1 MMVIGM
7 GISSAAS
14 AAGHEEQPDAKAAVA
29 ETRAITLPVSST
41 YAAELK
47 RPAVLPALYVTLGAM
62 QAWDYYSTSSAL
74 KAGAREANPTTAA
87 FVGSR
92 GSLLGLK
99 LATTA
104 STIFFAE
111 RAWKKNRLAAVVM
124 MTAING
130 ATAAV
135 AVHNMRNARLANTR

>member
-1 MMVIGM
+1 MMVIGI
-7 GISSAAS
+7 GISGAA
-14 AAGHEEQPDAKAAVA
+14 AAADHEEQADARALAAEA
-29 ETRAITLPVSST
+29 PAITLPESST
-41 YAAELK
+41 YAPPLK
-47 RPAVLPALYVTLGAM
+47 RPAALPALYVTLGAM

-74 KAGAREANPTTAA
+74 KAGAREANPTSAVFA
-87 FVGSR
+87 GSK
-92 GSLLGLK
+92 GSMLGLK

-111 RAWKKNRLAAVVM
+111 RAWRKNRLAAVVM

-135 AVHNMRNARLANTR
+135 AAHNMHNTRLASTR

>member
-1 MMVIGM
+1 MMVIGL
-7 GISSAAS
+7 GISGAAS
-14 AAGHEEQPDAKAAVA
+14 AAGHDEADAKAAAAA
-29 ETRAITLPVSST
+29 ETAAIALPLSST
-41 YAAELK
+41 YEPQLT
-47 RPAVLPALYVTLGAM
+47 RPAVLPALYATLGAM

-87 FVGSR
+87 FVGSK

-135 AVHNMRNARLANTR
+135 AVHNMRNARLASTR

>member
-1 MMVIGM
+1 
-7 GISSAAS
+7 
-14 AAGHEEQPDAKAAVA
+14 
-29 ETRAITLPVSST
+29 
-41 YAAELK
+41 
-47 RPAVLPALYVTLGAM
+47 M

-87 FVGSR
+87 FVGSK

-135 AVHNMRNARLANTR
+135 AVHNMRNARLASTR